1 MTLGGRVAPPPC
13 SQHWDPQWGEE
24 SPPRLPALER
34 LVRPGPRVLVL
45 VEFSVSEREDGKR
58 FMTVGLA
65 GGGEGKG

>member
-13 SQHWDPQWGEE
+13 SQSWDPQWREE

-34 LVRPGPRVLVL
+34 LVRPGPRDLVL
-45 VEFSVSEREDGKR
+45 VEFSVSEREDGKH

-65 GGGEGKG
+65 GGGEGEG